1 MKKTIAIRMAST
13 ALAVLGAT
21 ALTSCS
27 EDDSKTSTDIVHDV
41 ETLESEVDSLL
52 AEIDEVDTIES
63 VSAGILSD

>member
-1 MKKTIAIRMAST
+1 MKKTITTRVAAA
-13 ALAVLGAT
+13 ALAILGAT
-21 ALTSCS
+21 ALSACS
-27 EDDSKTSTDIVHDV
+27 DDDSKTSTDITHDV